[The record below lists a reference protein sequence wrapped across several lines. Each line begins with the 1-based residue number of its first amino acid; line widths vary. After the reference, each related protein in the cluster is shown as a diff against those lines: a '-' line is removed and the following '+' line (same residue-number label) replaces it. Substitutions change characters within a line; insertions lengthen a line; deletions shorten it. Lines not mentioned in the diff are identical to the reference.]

1 MKKRRRLYPTIVF
14 VLAMFAWFSLLGL
27 WIYWYI
33 SNYMMF
39 IEVGEKISPR
49 LIFST
54 INIAV
59 LVGGIVLL
67 AAVATGMSL
76 MFGKL
81 IKQLT
86 VTTMYDGFIANVS
99 HELKSPLAAIQLY
112 LQTMKDRKIPR
123 SNQEEFIYL
132 MIKDPQRLGNL
143 IDSILEISGLE
154 SNKMVFQQTLHQ
166 AEELVYTLVE
176 EAVDQFQL
184 PEGTVRIKGKAPC
197 TCKADRRAL
206 KMVFNNLFDNAIKYS
221 KDPVHL
227 SISLKNTA
235 RKFIIEVTDRGIG
248 IPPSDQKEV
257 FRKFRRLYNPDS
269 PNVKGTG
276 LGLYWVREIVGQH
289 QGRVSVT
296 SEGRG
301 KGTTFKIELPVY
313 KP

>member
-1 MKKRRRLYPTIVF
+1 MKKRRRLYPIIVF

-81 IKQLT
+81 IEQLT
-86 VTTMYDGFIANVS
+86 VTNLYDGFIANVS
-99 HELKSPLAAIQLY
+99 HELKAPLAAIQLH
-112 LQTMKDRKIPR
+112 LETVKAREIPR
-123 SNQEEFIYL
+123 PKQEEFIDL
-132 MIKDPQRLGNL
+132 MIKDAQRLGNL

-154 SNKMVFQQTLHQ
+154 AKKMVFQQTLHQ
-166 AEELVYTLVE
+166 AESLVYTLVE

-184 PEGTVRIKGKAPC
+184 PEGAVQIKGKASC

-221 KDPVHL
+221 KEPVHL

-235 RKFIIEVTDRGIG
+235 RKFIIEVSDRGIG

-289 QGRVSVT
+289 QGRVSVS
-296 SEGRG
+296 SEGRD